1 MALSLT
7 SRSVGVTHHPVLW
20 CPDFPLALPSGKA
33 GVHPI
38 LSEEAVHSMR
48 ELFVKTCR
56 GDMLRYEGPAGVGV
70 AQVVG

>member
-38 LSEEAVHSMR
+38 LSEEAVHSTR

-56 GDMLRYEGPAGVGV
+56 RDMLRYEGG